1 MKKFFFIF
9 VLYWLHSCNGTE
21 KAMATSP
28 DTQKTSISEK
38 QNAEKIERI
47 IYSQTGGDTGGK
59 GVYLVITKDSIIY
72 RLTEGVTDE
81 KTIANLS
88 LNNNNKE
95 WEAFIDKI
103 DLDDFE
109 KGKPS
114 KELKDGPSEQAFG
127 GQDKVIIIKTNKKT
141 YRKMNA
147 YGNDHD
153 REVWYDLLQI
163 IAKEFGKKGIYE

>member
-21 KAMATSP
+21 KTIATSS

-38 QNAEKIERI
+38 QNAEKIERV
-47 IYSQTGGDTGGK
+47 IYETGGDKSGK
-59 GVYLVITKDSIIY
+59 NVYLVITKDSIIY
-72 RLTEGVTDE
+72 HLTEGVTDE

-88 LNNNNKE
+88 LNNNNKD

-103 DLDDFE
+103 DLEDFE

-114 KELKDGPSEQAFG
+114 KELIMDLPTTK
-127 GQDKVIIIKTNKKT
+127 IIIKTDKKEYSKTNIQNNKTWDYITK
-141 YRKMNA
+141 
-147 YGNDHD
+147 
-153 REVWYDLLQI
+153 QI
-163 IAKEFGKKGIYE
+163 IDIKYSKLNNHLNLEK

>member
-9 VLYWLHSCNGTE
+9 VLYWLYSCNGTE

-47 IYSQTGGDTGGK
+47 IYSQTGGDTGGN

-88 LNNNNKE
+88 LNNNNKD

-103 DLDDFE
+103 DLEDFE

-114 KELKDGPSEQAFG
+114 KELIMDLPTIK
-127 GQDKVIIIKTNKKT
+127 IIIKTNKKEYSKT
-141 YRKMNA
+141 DIQNNKTWDYITK
-147 YGNDHD
+147 
-153 REVWYDLLQI
+153 QI
-163 IAKEFGKKGIYE
+163 IDIKFSQLYNHLNLEK

>member
-9 VLYWLHSCNGTE
+9 VLCWLHSCNGTE
-21 KAMATSP
+21 KTMTTSP

-47 IYSQTGGDTGGK
+47 IYSETGGDTGGK
-59 GVYLVITKDSIIY
+59 NVYLVITKDSIIY

-88 LNNNNKE
+88 LNNNNKD

-103 DLDDFE
+103 DLEDFE

-114 KELKDGPSEQAFG
+114 KELIMDLPTTK
-127 GQDKVIIIKTNKKT
+127 IIIKTNKKEYSKT
-141 YRKMNA
+141 NIQNNTTWDYITK
-147 YGNDHD
+147 
-153 REVWYDLLQI
+153 QI
-163 IAKEFGKKGIYE
+163 IDIKYSKLYNHLNLEK

>member
-9 VLYWLHSCNGTE
+9 VLYWLYSCNGTE

-47 IYSQTGGDTGGK
+47 IYSETGGDTDGK
-59 GVYLVITKDSIIY
+59 NVHLVITKDSIIY

-88 LNNNNKE
+88 LNNNNKD

-103 DLDDFE
+103 DLEDFE

-114 KELKDGPSEQAFG
+114 EELIMDLPTIK
-127 GQDKVIIIKTNKKT
+127 IIIKTDKKEYSKTDIQANKTWDYITK
-141 YRKMNA
+141 
-147 YGNDHD
+147 
-153 REVWYDLLQI
+153 QI
-163 IAKEFGKKGIYE
+163 IDIKYSQLYNHLNLEK

>member
-21 KAMATSP
+21 KVNA
-28 DTQKTSISEK
+28 DTIKTSISEK
-38 QNAEKIERI
+38 QNTEKIERV
-47 IYSQTGGDTGGK
+47 IYESGGDKSGK
-59 GVYLVITKDSIIY
+59 NVHLVIAKDSIIY

-88 LNNNNKE
+88 LNNNNKD

-103 DLDDFE
+103 DLEDFE

-114 KELKDGPSEQAFG
+114 EELIMDLPTTK
-127 GQDKVIIIKTNKKT
+127 IIIKTDKKEYSKTNIQNNKTWDYITK
-141 YRKMNA
+141 
-147 YGNDHD
+147 
-153 REVWYDLLQI
+153 QI
-163 IAKEFGKKGIYE
+163 IDIKYSQLYNHLNLEK

>member
-9 VLYWLHSCNGTE
+9 VLYWLYSCNGTE

-47 IYSQTGGDTGGK
+47 IYSETGGDTDGK
-59 GVYLVITKDSIIY
+59 NVHLVITKDSIIY

-81 KTIANLS
+81 RTIADLS
-88 LNNNNKE
+88 LNNNNKD

-103 DLDDFE
+103 DLEDFE

-114 KELKDGPSEQAFG
+114 KELIMDLPTTK
-127 GQDKVIIIKTNKKT
+127 IIIKTDKKEYSKTNIQNNKTWDYITK
-141 YRKMNA
+141 
-147 YGNDHD
+147 
-153 REVWYDLLQI
+153 QI
-163 IAKEFGKKGIYE
+163 IDIKYSQLYNHLNLEK

>member
-1 MKKFFFIF
+1 M
-9 VLYWLHSCNGTE
+9 T
-21 KAMATSP
+21 TSP

-59 GVYLVITKDSIIY
+59 NVHLVITKDSIIY

-81 KTIANLS
+81 KTITNLS
-88 LNNNNKE
+88 LNNNNKD

-103 DLDDFE
+103 DLEDFE

-114 KELKDGPSEQAFG
+114 KELIMDLPTTK
-127 GQDKVIIIKTNKKT
+127 IIIKTNKKEYSKT
-141 YRKMNA
+141 NIQNNKTWDYITKQVIDIKYSQLYNHL
-147 YGNDHD
+147 NL
-153 REVWYDLLQI
+153 E
-163 IAKEFGKKGIYE
+163 K

>member
-47 IYSQTGGDTGGK
+47 IYSQTGGDTG
-59 GVYLVITKDSIIY
+59 DSIIY

-88 LNNNNKE
+88 LNNNNKD

-103 DLDDFE
+103 DLEDFE

-114 KELKDGPSEQAFG
+114 KELIMDLPTTK
-127 GQDKVIIIKTNKKT
+127 IIIKTDKKEYSKT
-141 YRKMNA
+141 NIQNNTTWDYITK
-147 YGNDHD
+147 
-153 REVWYDLLQI
+153 QI
-163 IAKEFGKKGIYE
+163 IDIIY

>member
-21 KAMATSP
+21 KTIATSP

-38 QNAEKIERI
+38 QNTEKIERV
-47 IYSQTGGDTGGK
+47 IYETGGDKSGK
-59 GVYLVITKDSIIY
+59 NVYLVITKDSIIY
-72 RLTEGVTDE
+72 RLTEGVIDE

-88 LNNNNKE
+88 LNNNNKD

-103 DLDDFE
+103 DLEDFE

-114 KELKDGPSEQAFG
+114 KELIMEDIPTTK
-127 GQDKVIIIKTNKKT
+127 IIIKTDKKEYSKT
-141 YRKMNA
+141 DIQNNTTWDYITK
-147 YGNDHD
+147 
-153 REVWYDLLQI
+153 QI
-163 IAKEFGKKGIYE
+163 IDIKYSQLNNHLNLEK

>member
-38 QNAEKIERI
+38 QNTEKIERV
-47 IYSQTGGDTGGK
+47 IYESGGDKSGK
-59 GVYLVITKDSIIY
+59 NVHLVITKDSIIY

-88 LNNNNKE
+88 LNNNNKD

-103 DLDDFE
+103 DLEDFE

-114 KELKDGPSEQAFG
+114 KELIMDLPTIK
-127 GQDKVIIIKTNKKT
+127 IIIKTDKKEYSKT
-141 YRKMNA
+141 NIQNNTTWDYITK
-147 YGNDHD
+147 
-153 REVWYDLLQI
+153 QI
-163 IAKEFGKKGIYE
+163 IDIKYSQLNNHLNLEK

>member
-21 KAMATSP
+21 KTIATSS

-38 QNAEKIERI
+38 QDVEKIERV
-47 IYSQTGGDTGGK
+47 IYETGGDKSGK
-59 GVYLVITKDSIIY
+59 NIYLVITKDSIIY

-81 KTIANLS
+81 KTRANLS
-88 LNNNNKE
+88 LNNNNKD

-103 DLDDFE
+103 DLEDFE

-114 KELKDGPSEQAFG
+114 KELIMDLPTTK
-127 GQDKVIIIKTNKKT
+127 IIIKTDKK
-141 YRKMNA
+141 A
-147 YGNDHD
+147 YSKTDIQNNTTWD
-153 REVWYDLLQI
+153 YITKQI
-163 IAKEFGKKGIYE
+163 IDIKYSQLYNHLNLEK

>member
-21 KAMATSP
+21 KTIATSS

-38 QNAEKIERI
+38 QDAGV
-47 IYSQTGGDTGGK
+47 IYETGGDKSGK
-59 GVYLVITKDSIIY
+59 NVYLVITKDSIIY
-72 RLTEGVTDE
+72 HLTEGVTDK

-88 LNNNNKE
+88 LNNNNKD

-103 DLDDFE
+103 DLEDFE

-114 KELKDGPSEQAFG
+114 EELIMEDIPTTK
-127 GQDKVIIIKTNKKT
+127 IIIKTDKKEYSKTDIQANKTWDYITKQVIDIK
-141 YRKMNA
+141 YSQLYNHLNLEK
-147 YGNDHD
+147 
-153 REVWYDLLQI
+153 
-163 IAKEFGKKGIYE
+163 

>member
-21 KAMATSP
+21 KANTN
-28 DTQKTSISEK
+28 TIKTSISEK

-47 IYSQTGGDTGGK
+47 IYSQTGGDTGGN

-88 LNNNNKE
+88 LNNNNKD

-103 DLDDFE
+103 DLEDFE

-114 KELKDGPSEQAFG
+114 KELIMDLPTTK
-127 GQDKVIIIKTNKKT
+127 IIIKTNKKEYSKT
-141 YRKMNA
+141 DIQNNKTWDYITK
-147 YGNDHD
+147 
-153 REVWYDLLQI
+153 QI
-163 IAKEFGKKGIYE
+163 IDIKYSQLYNHLNLEK

>member
-1 MKKFFFIF
+1 MKKFLFIF

-21 KAMATSP
+21 KAMTTSP

-72 RLTEGVTDE
+72 RLTEGVTDK

-88 LNNNNKE
+88 LNNNNKD

-103 DLDDFE
+103 DLEDFE

-114 KELKDGPSEQAFG
+114 KELIMDLPTTK
-127 GQDKVIIIKTNKKT
+127 IIIKTDKKEYSKT
-141 YRKMNA
+141 NIQNNTTWDYIT
-147 YGNDHD
+147 
-153 REVWYDLLQI
+153 EQI
-163 IAKEFGKKGIYE
+163 IDIKYSQLNNHLNLEK

>member
-21 KAMATSP
+21 KAMTTSP

-38 QNAEKIERI
+38 QNAEKIERV
-47 IYSQTGGDTGGK
+47 IYESGGDKSGK
-59 GVYLVITKDSIIY
+59 NVHLVITKDSIIY

-88 LNNNNKE
+88 LNNNNKD

-103 DLDDFE
+103 DLEDFE

-114 KELKDGPSEQAFG
+114 EELIIEDIPTTK
-127 GQDKVIIIKTNKKT
+127 IIIKTDKKEYSKTNIQNNKTWDYITK
-141 YRKMNA
+141 
-147 YGNDHD
+147 
-153 REVWYDLLQI
+153 QI
-163 IAKEFGKKGIYE
+163 IDIKYSQLNNHLNLEK

>member
-9 VLYWLHSCNGTE
+9 VLCWLHSCNGTE

-59 GVYLVITKDSIIY
+59 NVHLVITKDSIIY
-72 RLTEGVTDE
+72 RLTEGVTEE

-88 LNNNNKE
+88 LNNNNKD

-103 DLDDFE
+103 DLEDFE

-114 KELKDGPSEQAFG
+114 KELIMDLPTTK
-127 GQDKVIIIKTNKKT
+127 IIIKTDKKEYSKTNIQNNKTWDYITK
-141 YRKMNA
+141 
-147 YGNDHD
+147 
-153 REVWYDLLQI
+153 QI
-163 IAKEFGKKGIYE
+163 IDIKYSKLYNHLNLEK

>member
-1 MKKFFFIF
+1 MKKFLFIF

-21 KAMATSP
+21 KTMTTSP

-59 GVYLVITKDSIIY
+59 NVHLVITKDSIIY

-88 LNNNNKE
+88 LNNNNKD

-103 DLDDFE
+103 DLEDFE

-114 KELKDGPSEQAFG
+114 KELIMDLPTIK
-127 GQDKVIIIKTNKKT
+127 IIIKTDKKEYSKT
-141 YRKMNA
+141 DIQNNTTWNYITKQVIDIKYSQLYNHL
-147 YGNDHD
+147 NL
-153 REVWYDLLQI
+153 E
-163 IAKEFGKKGIYE
+163 K

>member
-9 VLYWLHSCNGTE
+9 VLYWLYSCNGTE

-59 GVYLVITKDSIIY
+59 NVHLVITKDSIIY

-81 KTIANLS
+81 RTIADLS
-88 LNNNNKE
+88 LNNNNKD

-103 DLDDFE
+103 DLEDFE

-114 KELKDGPSEQAFG
+114 EELIMDLPTIK
-127 GQDKVIIIKTNKKT
+127 IIIKTDKKEYSKTDIQANKTWDYITK
-141 YRKMNA
+141 
-147 YGNDHD
+147 
-153 REVWYDLLQI
+153 QI
-163 IAKEFGKKGIYE
+163 IDIKYSQLYNHLNLEK

>member
-38 QNAEKIERI
+38 QNAEKIERV
-47 IYSQTGGDTGGK
+47 IYESGGDKSGK
-59 GVYLVITKDSIIY
+59 NVHLVITKDSIIY

-81 KTIANLS
+81 KTITNLS
-88 LNNNNKE
+88 LNNNNKD

-103 DLDDFE
+103 DLEDFE

-114 KELKDGPSEQAFG
+114 EELIIEDIPTTK
-127 GQDKVIIIKTNKKT
+127 IIIKTDKKEYSKTDIQANKTWDYITK
-141 YRKMNA
+141 
-147 YGNDHD
+147 
-153 REVWYDLLQI
+153 QI
-163 IAKEFGKKGIYE
+163 IDIKYSQLYNHLNLEK

>member
-59 GVYLVITKDSIIY
+59 NVHLVITKDSIIY

-81 KTIANLS
+81 KTIVNLS
-88 LNNNNKE
+88 LNNNNKD

-103 DLDDFE
+103 DLEDFE
-109 KGKPS
+109 KEKPS
-114 KELKDGPSEQAFG
+114 EELIIEDIPITK
-127 GQDKVIIIKTNKKT
+127 IIIKTDKKEYSKTDIQANKTWDYITK
-141 YRKMNA
+141 
-147 YGNDHD
+147 
-153 REVWYDLLQI
+153 QI
-163 IAKEFGKKGIYE
+163 IDIKYSQLYNHLNLKK